1 MNYNKKHPPAL
12 AFVYDNYVAKSRRF
26 FVVSLNLSDFYF
38 EQFYL
43 KTVSNLGVIIGTHR
57 RDRFNSSVPSSIE
70 AVGYFYSQSSV
81 RNGYKGNSRK
91 PATFPIWKSRK
102 Q

>member
-1 MNYNKKHPPAL
+1 MKMIDHNHFICHLISGTFTEYP
-12 AFVYDNYVAKSRRF
+12 
-26 FVVSLNLSDFYF
+26 
-38 EQFYL
+38 YL
-43 KTVSNLGVIIGTHR
+43 KTVSNLGVVIDTHR
-57 RDRFNSSVPSSIE
+57 RNCFSSDVPSSIE
-70 AVGYFYSQSSV
+70 AVGYYYSQLSV